1 MRPPSIPYFVAQ
13 RACTPFSSNGRIT
26 FANVAIGRTVDAG
39 GAACRAFRRRDHGV
53 ASFLADAFPRS
64 QFLDHPFQGL
74 PRGQIWRDRRRS
86 RTLGPSMRF
95 RKSAVATAP
104 VFRQIIEGK
113 LQHRR
118 RHDPPALIIAEA
130 GVAQRMPF
138 AANTADDRE
147 TRPPKQV
154 AAFGELHSGIEL
166 AGAGAPSPRR
176 PSSTKGRTGSQ
187 PRTPGLNSF
196 EDMSEPPRGAHLVQ
210 PRRVRKFR
218 GPGIPIKSEW
228 TQKWT

>member
-1 MRPPSIPYFVAQ
+1 MRQQHPLHV
-13 RACTPFSSNGRIT
+13 RG
-26 FANVAIGRTVDAG
+26 
-39 GAACRAFRRRDHGV
+39 
-53 ASFLADAFPRS
+53 SFLS
-64 QFLDHPFQGL
+64 
-74 PRGQIWRDRRRS
+74 S
-86 RTLGPSMRF
+86 RKAPS
-95 RKSAVATAP
+95 
-104 VFRQIIEGK
+104 FRQIIEGK

-176 PSSTKGRTGSQ
+176 PPSTKGRTGSQ
-187 PRTPGLNSF
+187 PRTP
-196 EDMSEPPRGAHLVQ
+196 PA
-210 PRRVRKFR
+210 
-218 GPGIPIKSEW
+218 
-228 TQKWT
+228 